1 MAIEKKDCYV
11 FDSEE
16 LMLAKIGEIN
26 EAEGYPNAGAD
37 TYCSYEFNNTKW
49 IVKYS
54 PDIGMNIV
62 FGYEPISF
70 QYIEPELY

>member
-1 MAIEKKDCYV
+1 MTREILAYV
-11 FDSEE
+11 FDTELEVKSKISEIDA
-16 LMLAKIGEIN
+16 AK
-26 EAEGYPNAGAD
+26 GYPSAGAD

-62 FGYEPISF
+62 FG
-70 QYIEPELY
+70 